1 MVAWRLQEANV
12 SRRKE
17 CSDKPNSADKQRK
30 TRREIKD
37 DLAGN
42 FVTGAEGQR
51 AQSEWDN

>member
-1 MVAWRLQEANV
+1 MAWRLQEADV

-30 TRREIKD
+30 TRMEIKG

-42 FVTGAEGQR
+42 LVTGAEGQR